1 MSSDAMQ
8 NFWNWKQ
15 IALLFRRKK
24 FDLSKWKPQF
34 NFFKETVLH
43 QVKTILY
50 QPPDTANYIAM
61 KFLKSSTD
69 KSLNDHIIRLS
80 PLFHYDTN
88 TPEEV
93 IPFVKDLFG
102 LAMGLTKYEE
112 INLLIACFN
121 AWENGHIY
129 DQPIEFKV

>member
-1 MSSDAMQ
+1 
-8 NFWNWKQ
+8 
-15 IALLFRRKK
+15 
-24 FDLSKWKPQF
+24 
-34 NFFKETVLH
+34 
-43 QVKTILY
+43 
-50 QPPDTANYIAM
+50 M

-80 PLFHYDTN
+80 PLIHNDTN

-102 LAMGLTKYEE
+102 LAMDLTKYEE

-121 AWENGHIY
+121 AWKMATFMTN
-129 DQPIEFKV
+129 P